1 MIIIIVWDLLACI
14 LACIII
20 QWIISSS
27 KRATISLAIYR
38 LKLAAYEIIKHK
50 KAPYDVK
57 CDLTKEEKDQLARD
71 LLEGPNTGA

>member
-1 MIIIIVWDLLACI
+1 MLAWI
-14 LACIII
+14 LACVII

-50 KAPYDVK
+50 KAPSDVK
-57 CDLTKEEKDQLARD
+57 YLITQEEKDQLARD
-71 LLEGPNTGA
+71 LLEGPNTDA